1 MLPEAPPS
9 DYVLLT
15 LIILV
20 TGAAPFVVA
29 LVAPRVLRRSRGTAE
44 PRRSV
49 PVWAVAAVPVLLV
62 AWWFAAAWL
71 FLAE

>member
-15 LIILV
+15 LIVVV
-20 TGAAPFVVA
+20 TGVVPFVVTLA
-29 LVAPRVLRRSRGTAE
+29 ARRVQRHRGGGADRSAPAWT
-44 PRRSV
+44 P
-49 PVWAVAAVPVLLV
+49 WAVPVVLV

-71 FLAE
+71 FLRD

>member
-15 LIILV
+15 LIVVV
-20 TGAAPFVVA
+20 TGVVPFVVTLVARRRGDGPPASSVPAWA
-29 LVAPRVLRRSRGTAE
+29 LV
-44 PRRSV
+44 
-49 PVWAVAAVPVLLV
+49 AVPVLLV

-71 FLAE
+71 FLPD

>member
-9 DYVLLT
+9 DYFLLT
-15 LIILV
+15 LIIVV
-20 TGAAPFVVA
+20 TGVVPFVVA
-29 LVAPRVLRRSRGTAE
+29 LVAPRVLRRDRDTAE

-49 PVWAVAAVPVLLV
+49 PVWAMAAVPVLLV

-71 FLAE
+71 FLAD

>member
-15 LIILV
+15 LIVVV
-20 TGAAPFVVA
+20 TGVVPFVVT
-29 LVAPRVLRRSRGTAE
+29 LVAPRLLGRRRGTAE

-49 PVWAVAAVPVLLV
+49 PVWALAAVPVALV

-71 FLAE
+71 FLRD

>member
-15 LIILV
+15 LIVVVSGVVPL
-20 TGAAPFVVA
+20 VVA
-29 LVAPRVLRRSRGTAE
+29 LGAAQVLRRSRGTAE

-49 PVWAVAAVPVLLV
+49 PVWAVVAVPVLLV

-71 FLAE
+71 FLPD

>member
-15 LIILV
+15 LVVVV
-20 TGAAPFVVA
+20 TGVVPFVVTLVARRVARRHGDGPSASSVPAWA
-29 LVAPRVLRRSRGTAE
+29 LV
-44 PRRSV
+44 
-49 PVWAVAAVPVLLV
+49 AVPVLLV

-71 FLAE
+71 FLRD